1 MGLEPTRGAGIDRRG
16 TRWSAQRFCRRRR
29 LGGGTDAHR
38 SRAVQGRMGEGWPK
52 TGAPACSGLLHGRVL
67 RMFSPNLLGKSGA
80 TYTHASHIELGG
92 IPRGP
97 GEAEDGVVGGPSY
110 PPLRASTTRAG
121 MLDWH
126 WCLPAC
132 LPACACP
139 LAVFCSG
146 QVGRG
151 QSQAQPNWRLFVA
164 ILARKVG
171 LACLVSLRF

>member
-1 MGLEPTRGAGIDRRG
+1 MAVWSGAVG
-16 TRWSAQRFCRRRR
+16 TR
-29 LGGGTDAHR
+29 
-38 SRAVQGRMGEGWPK
+38 WPK
-52 TGAPACSGLLHGRVL
+52 TGAPVCPRRYSVQIAVVHSHR
-67 RMFSPNLLGKSGA
+67 LGKRC
-80 TYTHASHIELGG
+80 THTRLAHSSVGD
-92 IPRGP
+92 PRGP
-97 GEAEDGVVGGPSY
+97 RWEEDGVVGGPSY
-110 PPLRASTTRAG
+110 PPLRARTTRAG

-126 WCLPAC
+126 PCLPAC

-171 LACLVSLRF
+171 FACLVGLRFSPPTLIPSFKRQYSPRGAVMDASICMLLSASV